1 MHTIDVDLPPDELIS
16 PGILVKAIV
25 KALCP
30 GKTEELAGLDCIVG
44 KWVEIVTPPPAR
56 NPDLFGN
63 DNEPAWKNPF
73 SPVGDGMA
81 LSPQLELPLPK
92 IELTQ
97 DLVNKVIED
106 ENGSRFYLPYRLTDE
121 DRAKLRPLLDSL
133 PPLTYPM
140 TEHAISRF
148 MDAYLAHP
156 ERPNWMPEIITWETI
171 QERLEEQSAAFE
183 KHMDAI
189 RLAIESGQLSACD
202 NGRVPTRGFSLGA
215 LISRNGAIEYLK
227 RYGLSVRGELQPATR
242 GDDDEQRLQDG
253 VYIATDRRVLAKSA
267 TQGQENWT
275 EEELEAIKCKLGSID
290 PRTQKKY
297 TNKRVAELIG
307 LKSPGRITQLMKQ
320 LKIRQ
325 AKPLTPWG
333 IALMQTKQN

>member
-1 MHTIDVDLPPDELIS
+1 MQAIDVDLPPDELIDS
-16 PGILVKAIV
+16 GILVKAIV

-30 GKTEELAGLDCIVG
+30 SKTEELAGLDCIVG
-44 KWVEIVTPPPAR
+44 KWVEIVTPPPAS

-63 DNEPAWKNPF
+63 DNEPAWNFPC
-73 SPVGDGMA
+73 SPVGDGME

-106 ENGSRFYLPYRLTDE
+106 ENGSRFCLPYRLTDE

-140 TEHAISRF
+140 SEHAISRF

-156 ERPNWMPEIITWETI
+156 ERPNWVPEIISSDAI
-171 QERLEEQSAAFE
+171 QKRLEEQSTAFE
-183 KHMDAI
+183 KHMEAI

-202 NGRVPTRGFSLGA
+202 NGRLPTRILSFGT
-215 LISRNGAIEYLK
+215 LISRNGAVEYLK
-227 RYGLSVRGELQPATR
+227 RYGLSVRGELQLTTC

-253 VYIATDRRVLAKSA
+253 VFLATGRRVHAKTAS
-267 TQGQENWT
+267 QDHGNWT
-275 EEELEAIKCKLGSID
+275 DEELEAIKSKLGSID
-290 PRTQKKY
+290 TRTQKKY
-297 TNKRVAELIG
+297 TNRRVAELIG
-307 LKSPGRITQLMKQ
+307 LTAGRITQLMKQ
-320 LKIRQ
+320 LKKRQ
-325 AKPLTPWG
+325 EIPKTDWELAW
-333 IALMQTKQN
+333 MQTKQN